1 MSLIIYRWLHV
12 DFATIKGIET
22 WKILPFIISSYDV
35 NCQHGKNFLD
45 RISDWV
51 NISGLPIFRR
61 CVPKYHLIGH
71 KEALSRFAN
80 FLPVT
85 CDITCHSHTCHSHM
99 SHMSQSHVTP
109 VTVTCHTCHSHMS
122 QSHMS
127 HVTDLVSHRTVMCHP
142 SGLIS
147 ARLC

>member
-22 WKILPFIISSYDV
+22 WKNLPFIISLYDV

-71 KEALSRFAN
+71 KEACRWY
-80 FLPVT
+80 
-85 CDITCHSHTCHSHM
+85 HSFWYM
-99 SHMSQSHVTP
+99 PGVG
-109 VTVTCHTCHSHMS
+109 
-122 QSHMS
+122 
-127 HVTDLVSHRTVMCHP
+127 VTDGEAPERRWASSNAIARSTREMSSGHCHDVSNLHSGDYNIQKTFNMGEIFFIHVRRTC
-142 SGLIS
+142 
-147 ARLC
+147 